1 MKILIFGGNGFIGS
15 YLKSFFSNVKKNVVL
30 SVGISD
36 LNEFK
41 VDLTKQSIKIND
53 HFDLI
58 IVCSGIA
65 HNPKHVN
72 NFDKNII
79 SRDLKITNNIINS
92 IHYSTYKKIIF
103 LSSVSVYGRNT
114 GKNIDEKSSI
124 RIINGYSMCKYVS
137 ELLYMQNIDY
147 EKLLIFRLPLVV
159 GDNPKGN
166 LNLLYDKVNNGF
178 MVLFSGNISKKSFLE
193 IKDLSRIIAENF
205 DMTGIYNLKSYDK
218 NFNDFVI
225 EYSSIN
231 KKKVFF
237 LNSIILKM
245 SLFFCKLLNLKQI
258 NSRLIKM
265 TTSLTF
271 SNNKFLN
278 DRNN

>member
-1 MKILIFGGNGFIGS
+1 
-15 YLKSFFSNVKKNVVL
+15 
-30 SVGISD
+30 
-36 LNEFK
+36 
-41 VDLTKQSIKIND
+41 
-53 HFDLI
+53 
-58 IVCSGIA
+58 
-65 HNPKHVN
+65 
-72 NFDKNII
+72 
-79 SRDLKITNNIINS
+79 
-92 IHYSTYKKIIF
+92 
-103 LSSVSVYGRNT
+103 SVSVYGRNT
-114 GKNIDEKSSI
+114 GRNIDEKSSI

-147 EKLLIFRLPLVV
+147 RKLLIFRLPLVV

-166 LNLLYDKVNNGF
+166 LNLLYDRVNNGF

-237 LNSIILKM
+237 MNSIILKM
-245 SLFFCKLLNLKQI
+245 SLFFCRLLNLKQI

-271 SNNKFLN
+271 SNNKFIN